1 MHKNLLVP
9 LTPPSQKNIRPVK
22 FPLGMNLT
30 AKGKEE
36 QSLAF
41 GGQAVIEGVMIRS
54 KKHMVVCVRQP
65 NDEILTKT
73 EEIKSLSEKYKILR
87 IPFLRGII
95 ALFETLYIGIKGLY
109 FSANATLE
117 EEEKLN
123 PKEIAIAVIAALA
136 LSIFLFSIIPYFLT
150 DLFGLKGVV
159 FILVESLVRLGILL
173 LYLASISLVG
183 EFRRVF
189 QYHGAEHTAI
199 NTYEAGV
206 ELNVENA
213 KKHSRF
219 HPRCGTSFLLIVTL
233 ISILFFSI
241 IPNVGYFMRLA
252 YRILLIPVIGAVSYE
267 VLKLSDKYKDSRIMK
282 VLVAPGLGLQY
293 LTTREPEE
301 KMIAVALK
309 AVEEV
314 DRLQKSQG

>member
-1 MHKNLLVP
+1 
-9 LTPPSQKNIRPVK
+9 
-22 FPLGMNLT
+22 MNLT

-36 QSLAF
+36 TSLAF

-54 KKHMVVCVRQP
+54 KKHMVVCVREP
-65 NDEILTKT
+65 NDDILIKT
-73 EEIKSLSEKYKILR
+73 EEIKTLSEKYKILR
-87 IPFLRGII
+87 IPFLRGIV
-95 ALFETLYIGIKGLY
+95 ALFETLYLGVKGLY

-136 LSIFLFSIIPYFLT
+136 LSIFLFSVIPFFLT
-150 DLFGLKGVV
+150 SLLKLGGVV
-159 FILVESLVRLGILL
+159 FILVESVVRLGILL

-199 NTYEAGV
+199 NAFEAGV

-213 KKHSRF
+213 KKYSRF

-241 IPNVGYFMRLA
+241 IPNVEYFTRLA
-252 YRILLIPVIGAVSYE
+252 YRILLIPVISAVSYE
-267 VLKLSDKYKDSRIMK
+267 VLKLSGRYKDSRIMK
-282 VLVAPGLGLQY
+282 VLVAPGLGLQC
-293 LTTREPEE
+293 LTTREPDE